1 MIWILIL
8 YDGPLGRE
16 RENFDFKLSM
26 LGQWTEIAIDNL
38 EAARNSKIAFIG
50 NPKPIGELS
59 KNISPYF
66 RDLLPLA
73 EKWRHIFRER
83 WNANQNVDFDTLLHV
98 TDDFLE
104 TMEPEDPPDKITER
118 LDMQAEKD
126 ALRLPLPV
134 PAEKPTHLTVPGKK
148 RAHGDIRSM
157 GDLPISTLHKR
168 LKA

>member
-8 YDGPLGRE
+8 YDRPLGRE
-16 RENFDFKLSM
+16 QENFDFKLSM

-83 WNANQNVDFDTLLHV
+83 WNANQNVDFDTLCNGRILSL
-98 TDDFLE
+98 FILSY
-104 TMEPEDPPDKITER
+104 
-118 LDMQAEKD
+118 L
-126 ALRLPLPV
+126 LPYLW
-134 PAEKPTHLTVPGKK
+134 LWL
-148 RAHGDIRSM
+148 SQ
-157 GDLPISTLHKR
+157 
-168 LKA
+168 